1 LVYFSQEEEEKSG
14 SPVLKFRRQTS
25 TQCLQISCWNDWQKS
40 SDQKIKN
47 RIREKIVK
55 KLSNFLKLSSHRSV
69 MVLFKKLS

>member
-40 SDQKIKN
+40 SDQKSKT
-47 RIREKIVK
+47 ESVK
-55 KLSNFLKLSSHRSV
+55 KL
-69 MVLFKKLS
+69 